1 MQCTPP
7 TKDIFK
13 PEPNDV
19 AFPNTD
25 FAPVIRLTFLTDF
38 IKRDAARVCR
48 L

>member
-1 MQCTPP
+1 MQCTPV

-13 PEPNDV
+13 PEGNGV
-19 AFPNTD
+19 AFPETD
-25 FAPVIRLTFLTDF
+25 VASVIRLTFLTDF